1 MADAF
6 PHLPVEDSRE
16 ALSVAADRSGRPA
29 HLLERVFG
37 VIDEPFTGAGLD
49 AATNDFVGVTR
60 PRELLGLGLAL
71 RKSEAINSIRP
82 AIHQGWKIVDL
93 VAHTVEP
100 KE

>member
-6 PHLPVEDSRE
+6 LHLPVEDSRE

-37 VIDEPFTGAGLD
+37 VIDDPFTGVGLD
-49 AATNDFVGVTR
+49 AATNVFMGVTR
-60 PRELLGLGLAL
+60 PRELLGLAL
-71 RKSEAINSIRP
+71 RKSEAIKLVGP
-82 AIHQGWKIVDL
+82 ATHQGWKIVDL
-93 VAHTVEP
+93 VAHTAKP